1 MVDNY
6 NKIFMM
12 KKHLLKI
19 SIVLLICIMH
29 INAFAQEYIAQ
40 DYIWVGPTNGDFFNE
55 SNWKN
60 GAGAS
65 PATGS
70 IDPNKSINLVLQLS
84 CKVTVT
90 QNIDLGTG
98 KIYLIHGSLTAP
110 AIIGGEVVLNEN
122 AYLKLTTSIA
132 NSTNTIIN
140 FRSPISWAETERDRP
155 SEIAASFLSRFKIWS
170 SDVSFPGSIRL
181 DNSYYIGT
189 VVRPNDDN
197 AKALIVYN
205 QTSLG
210 GTATELSI
218 NQVYS
223 GSSIPN
229 SMNNNIKSFRLRKGY
244 MVTMAVNADGTGK
257 SKVFIASDEDM
268 IVNTLPAVLSG
279 GVSFVRV
286 VPWNWVKKR
295 GTGGDLPSMKITWYY
310 DWGRSRNSN
319 PGREYVPMAW
329 GRGAADDDADIT
341 LLRNKYMATHVLSFN
356 EPDDCHA
363 QSGQYFSMCVTDT
376 AVKYHKNLM
385 KSGLRIVSPACREEG
400 ATTWLKTFYDKAT
413 AQDIRIDVIA
423 VHWYDWGGNPVNT
436 PNADH
441 NQIFNRFK
449 TYLTNVYNTYGL
461 PIWITEFNANPNRNT
476 NVHLEFMKL
485 ALPYLDNLSYVERYA
500 WFEPFPVNGATTGN
514 ANFYD
519 NNNNLTDIGKFYDV
533 QWTSYKSIPLA
544 IWGGP
549 NNLDNTTSG
558 VVDATVC
565 VPYTGP
571 INNTSDA
578 IEENL
583 AMSIYPNPATNE
595 INVLVNGLD
604 IKEITIYDINGKLIK
619 TSPTSTNIDIST
631 LPNGIY
637 FIKADHHFSKF
648 IKH

>member
-1 MVDNY
+1 
-6 NKIFMM
+6 M
-12 KKHLLKI
+12 KKHFHKI
-19 SIVLLICIMH
+19 ILVLLLGLMDITV
-29 INAFAQEYIAQ
+29 FAQDNIAM
-40 DYIWVGPTNGDFFNE
+40 DYTWVGTTNNDFFTE
-55 SNWKN
+55 SNWQN
-60 GAGAS
+60 ATGAS
-65 PATGS
+65 PAIGT

-84 CKVTVT
+84 CKITVT
-90 QNIDLGTG
+90 QNINLGTG
-98 KIYLIHGSLTAP
+98 KIYLIQGSLTAP

-122 AYLKLTTSIA
+122 AYLKLTTTIA
-132 NSTNTIIN
+132 NSTNMIVN
-140 FRSPISWAETERDRP
+140 FNSAISWAETERDRP
-155 SEIAASFLSRFKIWS
+155 SEIAASFLRRFKIYGE
-170 SDVSFPGSIRL
+170 DVSFPGSLRL
-181 DNSYYIGT
+181 DNSYFIGT
-189 VVRPNDDN
+189 IVRPNNDN

-218 NQVYS
+218 NQIYS
-223 GSSIPN
+223 GASIPN
-229 SMNNNIKSFRLRKGY
+229 SMNNNIRSFRLRKGF
-244 MVTMAVNADGTGK
+244 MATMAVNADGTGK
-257 SKVFIASDEDM
+257 SKVFIASTEDM
-268 IVNTLPAVLSG
+268 IVNTLPAALSG

-295 GTGGDLPSMKITWYY
+295 GTGGDLPNMKITWYY
-310 DWGRSRNSN
+310 DWGRNRNSN

-363 QSGQYFSMCVTDT
+363 QSGQYFSMCVPDT

-436 PNADH
+436 PNADPQ
-441 NQIFNRFK
+441 QIFNRFK
-449 TYLTNVYNTYGL
+449 TYLTNVHNMYGL
-461 PIWITEFNANPNRNT
+461 PIWITEFNANPNRT
-476 NVHLEFMKL
+476 TAVHLEFMKL

-500 WFEPFPVNGATTGN
+500 WFEPVAVNGAATGN

-519 NNNNLTDIGKFYDV
+519 ANNNLTDIGLFYDL
-533 QWTSYKSIPLA
+533 QANSYRSIPHA
-544 IWGGP
+544 IWGGK

-558 VVDATVC
+558 AVDGTVC

-571 INNTSDA
+571 ISNISTA
-578 IEENL
+578 IADN
-583 AMSIYPNPATNE
+583 AHISIYPNPATDE
-595 INVLVNGLD
+595 IHISLNGLS
-604 IKEITIYDINGKLIK
+604 IKEITIYNSSGKLIQK
-619 TSPTSTNIDIST
+619 APFSPYIDISN
-631 LPNGIY
+631 LPSGIY
-637 FIKADHHFSKF
+637 FIQTDHHFSKF